1 MIEYTTEN
9 IAKWTKLG
17 MRKSFGVIMK
27 ELAKE
32 HDDLIVLVADVASS
46 ANLVEFA
53 NDFPMQFYN
62 IGIAEQNML
71 AIAAGLA
78 KEGYNV
84 FVVSF
89 APFVSMRTFET
100 VRTLIGYM
108 HLNVKVVALAS
119 GLSLGTQGSTHFCM
133 EDIALM
139 RTIPGLK
146 LLSPADCT
154 EEAKCL
160 EYLSKYNGPAYL
172 RLTGIDGSP
181 SVYKEDFLFEIGKN
195 ELVREGEDIA
205 IFSTGSIVSECIRVA
220 RALKK
225 DDLSCSVIDI
235 HSIKPIDISLI
246 EKVSEKYRLIVTVEE
261 HNVVGGLGSTMAE
274 VLAKIQNHPPLMSL
288 GIEDKFPHAGTY
300 SYLLQQ
306 CGLTAQQM
314 KERIVEK
321 YRTIKNI

>member
-146 LLSPADCT
+146 LLS
-154 EEAKCL
+154 L
-160 EYLSKYNGPAYL
+160 
-172 RLTGIDGSP
+172 
-181 SVYKEDFLFEIGKN
+181 
-195 ELVREGEDIA
+195 
-205 IFSTGSIVSECIRVA
+205 
-220 RALKK
+220 
-225 DDLSCSVIDI
+225 
-235 HSIKPIDISLI
+235 
-246 EKVSEKYRLIVTVEE
+246 
-261 HNVVGGLGSTMAE
+261 
-274 VLAKIQNHPPLMSL
+274 
-288 GIEDKFPHAGTY
+288 
-300 SYLLQQ
+300 
-306 CGLTAQQM
+306 
-314 KERIVEK
+314 
-321 YRTIKNI
+321 